1 MNKQTFLSELRK
13 RLAGLPKKELDERLA
28 FYSEA
33 IDDRIEDG
41 LTEEQAVAGI
51 GSLDEVVEQIMSE
64 VRLPSLVKEKVKPK
78 RSLMA
83 WEIVLLVVTFPIWVL
98 LLFVVLVVLLSI
110 YIVMLAFATALWV
123 FNLAT
128 VCCGLAFFFTMF
140 VYLFHGNILGFIALF
155 GMALV
160 ASGVAILM
168 FFVCK
173 YATKGAFVL
182 SKRILL
188 KIKLSFVGKKGES

>member
-13 RLAGLPKKELDERLA
+13 RLAGLPKKELEERLA

-78 RSLMA
+78 RSLMV
-83 WEIVLLVVTFPIWVL
+83 WEIVLLVVTFPIWVS
-98 LLFVVLVVLLSI
+98 LLFVALVVLLSI

-128 VCCGLAFFFTMF
+128 VCCGLAFFFTIPK
-140 VYLFHGNILGFIALF
+140 V
-155 GMALV
+155 
-160 ASGVAILM
+160 
-168 FFVCK
+168 
-173 YATKGAFVL
+173 
-182 SKRILL
+182 
-188 KIKLSFVGKKGES
+188 E